1 MIDPAE
7 QAAVANQA
15 DSLLWDDLA
24 TIPLWRLP
32 AVVAFSNRVGR
43 AKPNPTDQSIT
54 WNMETWDADVSS
66 GSARWWLQNP
76 SARGGSRGS
85 MNDRDELVELMA
97 RYASIPDTDD
107 WEALPLAVF
116 TDPVCFDFESVT
128 GVPPAELPLAKLL
141 AGFPPG
147 SPRSPRPTTPS
158 PTTGSPSSADQADI
172 RAHVRAEHWL
182 RADPAAGDPACWLLV
197 GFYDHHAVRN
207 CDGWRLDRIALT
219 VTHQSN
225 AHLRERR

>member
-1 MIDPAE
+1 
-7 QAAVANQA
+7 V
-15 DSLLWDDLA
+15 
-24 TIPLWRLP
+24 
-32 AVVAFSNRVGR
+32 
-43 AKPNPTDQSIT
+43 
-54 WNMETWDADVSS
+54 
-66 GSARWWLQNP
+66 
-76 SARGGSRGS
+76 GS

-128 GVPPAELPLAKLL
+128 GAPPAELPLAKLL
-141 AGFPPG
+141 AGFRAGLAPFA
-147 SPRSPRPTTPS
+147 TTHHAITNHRVS
-158 PTTGSPSSADQADI
+158 VFGDQADI

-182 RADPAAGDPACWLLV
+182 RADAAAGDPACWLLV
-197 GFYDHHAVRN
+197 GFYDHHAVRTR
-207 CDGWRLDRIALT
+207 DGWRLDRIALT